1 MRYLLITLSCICIAL
16 GVIGMILPVMPT
28 TPFLLLASWLFLKS
42 SPELHRWLLNHKI
55 LGIYIRNYEVHKAI
69 PLRAKI
75 VSISLLWATILSS
88 AIFFVPIVWVKFL
101 LIGIAIAVTIHLLRF
116 KTLSKE
122 DLKAIEQQMEAEKA
136 KANSLEHKDERK
148 I

>member
-75 VSISLLWATILSS
+75 E
-88 AIFFVPIVWVKFL
+88 
-101 LIGIAIAVTIHLLRF
+101 IGRAHV
-116 KTLSKE
+116 
-122 DLKAIEQQMEAEKA
+122 
-136 KANSLEHKDERK
+136 
-148 I
+148 

>member
-1 MRYLLITLSCICIAL
+1 MCVT
-16 GVIGMILPVMPT
+16 
-28 TPFLLLASWLFLKS
+28 
-42 SPELHRWLLNHKI
+42 
-55 LGIYIRNYEVHKAI
+55 
-69 PLRAKI
+69 
-75 VSISLLWATILSS
+75 
-88 AIFFVPIVWVKFL
+88 IVWVKFL
-101 LIGIAIAVTIHLLRF
+101 IIGIAIAVTMHLLRF